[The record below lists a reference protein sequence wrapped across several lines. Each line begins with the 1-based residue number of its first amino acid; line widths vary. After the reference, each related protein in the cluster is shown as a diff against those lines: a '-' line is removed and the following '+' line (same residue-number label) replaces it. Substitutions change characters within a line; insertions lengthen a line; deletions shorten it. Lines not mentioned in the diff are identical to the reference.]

1 MPQIIKIDTFTSNYT
16 KIFPFFHIKIHNKIW
31 GFPSDLR
38 GCWGQMRPWK
48 IKVSKFQIWHHFYK
62 KINCS
67 YSQKCNYNVCE
78 MHRLWNMIFFHFAI
92 LVSINL
98 FVMLC
103 VSICINV
110 DEGASYLTLFCYRPV
125 YLHNST

>member
-1 MPQIIKIDTFTSNYT
+1 MKYD
-16 KIFPFFHIKIHNKIW
+16 
-31 GFPSDLR
+31 
-38 GCWGQMRPWK
+38 
-48 IKVSKFQIWHHFYK
+48 
-62 KINCS
+62 
-67 YSQKCNYNVCE
+67 
-78 MHRLWNMIFFHFAI
+78 FFHFAI

-125 YLHNST
+125 SLVFAQIRLKNSVIKIGESEKTSNKGSQKNNNAGPCHVHEVG